1 MKSFL
6 TMKYHFKAN
15 EKEKKLLK
23 FLCHISKNI
32 YNCALYE
39 LRGQYFKEKKI
50 CAYFDLNKIIS
61 KNINYHILNTYQ
73 SICTIRI
80 AHANMEKFVSHHNE
94 DGSLKKTTIKINDKK
109 DCTKLPKYKKKK
121 ALMPLV
127 TDQIRVVE
135 YQNKKCLKLPLSN
148 LTRTSKVFNQI
159 FEDELVDTFI
169 KESELK
175 KSFNIYFKIPKE
187 LYDKRI
193 RQFRIIPN
201 KYGDDFYLEFTYEI
215 EQVDMKKVVNKR
227 MSIDLGISN
236 LATCITED
244 NESFIIDGK
253 KIKSI
258 NQFYNKQKAYYQSL
272 LPKDKRTSKRLR
284 RLTKKRNNQ
293 IDDYINKAVAIL
305 IKKAENLNVDEIII
319 GYSKG
324 LKEYGIKNEQLKGKD
339 KKRVN
344 QSFVAIPLAKFK
356 DKIILKARR
365 YGIKVSI
372 INEAYTSKAS
382 FYDDD
387 KIEKG
392 YPYSGERIKR
402 GLYERNNKQLVNA
415 DINGAL
421 NIYKKYMLKSNS
433 KNSKVSYLMSRG
445 LTIPSRVLITL

>member
-1 MKSFL
+1 
-6 TMKYHFKAN
+6 
-15 EKEKKLLK
+15 
-23 FLCHISKNI
+23 
-32 YNCALYE
+32 
-39 LRGQYFKEKKI
+39 
-50 CAYFDLNKIIS
+50 
-61 KNINYHILNTYQ
+61 
-73 SICTIRI
+73 
-80 AHANMEKFVSHHNE
+80 
-94 DGSLKKTTIKINDKK
+94 
-109 DCTKLPKYKKKK
+109 
-121 ALMPLV
+121 
-127 TDQIRVVE
+127 
-135 YQNKKCLKLPLSN
+135 
-148 LTRTSKVFNQI
+148 
-159 FEDELVDTFI
+159 
-169 KESELK
+169 
-175 KSFNIYFKIPKE
+175 
-187 LYDKRI
+187 
-193 RQFRIIPN
+193 
-201 KYGDDFYLEFTYEI
+201 
-215 EQVDMKKVVNKR
+215 MKKVVNKR

-392 YPYSGERIKR
+392 YSYSGERIKR
-402 GLYERNNKQLVNA
+402 GLYERKNKQLVNA